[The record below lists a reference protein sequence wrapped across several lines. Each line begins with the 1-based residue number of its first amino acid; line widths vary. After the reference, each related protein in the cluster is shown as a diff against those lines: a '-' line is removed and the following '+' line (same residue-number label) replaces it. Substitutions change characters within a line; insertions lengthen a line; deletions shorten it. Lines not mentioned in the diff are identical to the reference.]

1 MGVSRRSGSPCFWF
15 GIMLFV
21 NPGGRVVEIEE
32 QLEIDRAIKR
42 GFREPTDEE
51 ATAYQAERQQ
61 WLQEI
66 SKGDPDRL
74 EIYYKTVRHTP
85 DGYGMSNQLL
95 KRELFKL
102 GVGMNENYE
111 EQKVGLLYNYPY
123 GITQMENEV
132 RLIYTMFESNSIPA
146 DWPDYLDAADEVIVP
161 CKWLKDVFAKDG
173 IEATVVPLG
182 YNADV
187 FKYAERE
194 IPVEAAKDFVF
205 VHYNAFNIRKGF
217 SEVLEAFDEEFG
229 DDEPV
234 KMILKTTMPHQ
245 PIPLP
250 RSQYPN
256 IEVITGEVS
265 EQGLVDILKRSNC
278 MVYPSRGEGFGL
290 TPLEAMAT
298 GIPAIV
304 PNAHGISEYFN
315 ADYML
320 EVDVDGE
327 CPGLYNRFKGQ
338 YTGEMVVCST
348 DSLRKQMRYA
358 YNHQKEMHEL
368 GKRASE
374 YVKQYTY
381 AKTAANLAEIF
392 KKWNA
397 ADVLKRPDSK
407 FLKVEKI

>member
-1 MGVSRRSGSPCFWF
+1 
-15 GIMLFV
+15 MLLV
-21 NPGGRVVEIEE
+21 NTFGRVVEIEDP
-32 QLEIDRAIKR
+32 LEIERNIKR
-42 GFREPTDEE
+42 GFRKPTTEE
-51 ATAYQAERQQ
+51 AAAYNADRQQ
-61 WLQEI
+61 WLESL
-66 SKGDPDRL
+66 SKNDPNRL
-74 EIYYKTVRHTP
+74 EVYYKTVRHTP

-111 EQKVGLLYNYPY
+111 KQKVGLLYNYPY

-132 RLIYTMFESNSIPA
+132 RLIYTMFESSSIPA

-161 CKWLKDVFAKDG
+161 CKWLQEVFAKDG
-173 IEATVVPLG
+173 IQATVVPLG
-182 YNADV
+182 YNSDV
-187 FKYAERE
+187 FTYQERK
-194 IPVEAAKDFVF
+194 IPVESGEDFVF

-217 SEVLEAFDEEFG
+217 SEVLEAFDQEFG

-234 KMILKTTMPHQ
+234 KMIFKTTMPSQ

-256 IEVITGEVS
+256 IEVITGELS
-265 EQGLVDILKRSNC
+265 EQGLVDILKRANC

-320 EVDVDGE
+320 EVEVDGT
-327 CPGLYNRFKGQ
+327 CPGLYNRFKGE
-338 YTGEMVVCST
+338 YTGEMVICSV
-348 DSLRKQMRYA
+348 DDLRKQMRWA
-358 YNHQKEMHEL
+358 YNHQKAMHEL
-368 GKRASE
+368 GKKASE

-381 AKTAANLAEIF
+381 ANTAAMLAEII

-397 ADVLKRPDSK
+397 ADVTKRPDSK
-407 FLKVEKI
+407 FLKVETI